1 MKKCVI
7 IYKGGYMQKKIFK
20 TLDEQIE
27 LLKKKGLAINNIDH
41 AKEVLFKENYFFLM
55 GYRYLFMKDSRE
67 KKFNKGTTFDEL
79 YAVFLFDRHLRNIMF
94 KNILIV
100 ENNIKSIMSYQLS
113 KKYGFKEKEY
123 LNPDNFTK
131 DQLREKQVYDVI
143 SKMKRQIRVNGKQHS
158 ATQHY
163 MYNYGYI
170 PMWILV
176 KVLSFGLI
184 SELYSIL
191 KSEDKKNISAVY
203 KIDEEE
209 MIVYLN
215 LLSNFRNI
223 CAHEDILY
231 DHRTQRMISDT
242 IYHYKLDIPKNEED
256 IYAFGKNDLF
266 AMTIILK
273 QMLNEAE
280 FVDFIRELEYEIQM
294 LDSRVNTVS
303 LNSILNRIG
312 FPDNWIEISKI

>member
-1 MKKCVI
+1 MK
-7 IYKGGYMQKKIFK
+7 QKMFK
-20 TLDEQIE
+20 TLEQQIE
-27 LLKKKGLAINNIDH
+27 ILRGKGLVINDVET
-41 AKEVLFKENYFFLM
+41 AKNVLFKENYFFLT
-55 GYRYLFMKDSRE
+55 GYRHLFMTNSRE
-67 KKFNKGTTFDEL
+67 KKFNNGTTFDEL
-79 YAVFLFDRHLRNIMF
+79 YAVFLFDRHIRNIMF

-113 KKYGFKEKEY
+113 KKYGFKEKDY
-123 LNPDNFTK
+123 LNPENFTK
-131 DQLREKQVYDVI
+131 DPLREKQVFDVI

-191 KSEDKKNISAVY
+191 KIEDKKAISSFY
-203 KIDEEE
+203 SIEEEE
-209 MIVYLN
+209 MAVYLN

-242 IYHYKLDIPKNEED
+242 IYHYKLDIQKDEEG
-256 IYAFGKNDLF
+256 IYKYGKNDLF

-273 QMLNEAE
+273 QMLDKKE
-280 FVDFIRELEYEIQM
+280 FVDFIHEIEYEIGL

-303 LNSILNRIG
+303 LNSILNKIG
-312 FPDNWIEISKI
+312 FPDCWIEISKI

>member
-1 MKKCVI
+1 MVEHMK
-7 IYKGGYMQKKIFK
+7 QKMFK
-20 TLDEQIE
+20 TLEQQIE
-27 LLKKKGLAINNIDH
+27 ILREKGLVINDVEN
-41 AKEVLFKENYFFLM
+41 AKKILFKENYFFIT
-55 GYRYLFMKDSRE
+55 GYRHLFMTQSRE
-67 KKFNKGTTFDEL
+67 KKFNNGTTFDEL
-79 YAVFLFDRHLRNIMF
+79 YAVFIFDRHIRNIMF

-113 KKYGFKEKEY
+113 KKYGFKEKDY
-123 LNPDNFTK
+123 LNPENFTK
-131 DQLREKQVYDVI
+131 DPLREKQVYDVI
-143 SKMKRQIRVNGKQHS
+143 SKMKRQIRVNGKQHT

-184 SELYSIL
+184 AELYSIL
-191 KSEDKKNISAVY
+191 KIEDKKNIASFY
-203 KIDEEE
+203 QIDEEE
-209 MIVYLN
+209 MAVYLN

-231 DHRTQRMISDT
+231 DHRTQRTIADT
-242 IYHYKLDIPKNEED
+242 EYHYKLDIPRDEEG
-256 IYAFGKNDLF
+256 IYKYGKNDLF

-273 QMLNEAE
+273 QMLGEEE
-280 FVDFIRELEYEIQM
+280 FTEFIREVEYEIG
-294 LDSRVNTVS
+294 LLGSRVKTVS

-312 FPDNWIEISKI
+312 FPDCWIEISKI

>member
-1 MKKCVI
+1 
-7 IYKGGYMQKKIFK
+7 MQKKIFR

-27 LLKKKGLAINNIDH
+27 LLRNKGLAINDVEH
-41 AKEVLFKENYFFLM
+41 TKEVLFKENYFFLM

-67 KKFNKGTTFDEL
+67 KKFNNGTTFDEL
-79 YAVFLFDRHLRNIMF
+79 YSVFLFDRHIRNIMF

-113 KKYGFKEKEY
+113 KKYGFKEKDY
-123 LNPDNFTK
+123 LNPENFTK
-131 DQLREKQVYDVI
+131 DPLREKQVYDVI

-191 KSEDKKNISAVY
+191 KSEDKKAISITYNV
-203 KIDEEE
+203 DEEE
-209 MIVYLN
+209 LSVYLN

-231 DHRTQRMISDT
+231 DHRTQRSISDT
-242 IYHYKLDIPKNEED
+242 EFHYKLDIPKDEEG
-256 IYAFGKNDLF
+256 YYKFGRNDLF

-273 QMLNEAE
+273 QMLNENE
-280 FVDFIRELEYEIQM
+280 FVDFIREVEYEIN
-294 LDSRVNTVS
+294 LLGSRVNTVS

>member
-1 MKKCVI
+1 M
-7 IYKGGYMQKKIFK
+7 FK
-20 TLDEQIE
+20 NLDEQIE
-27 LLKKKGLAINNIDH
+27 ILKNKGLVINDITE
-41 AKEVLFKENYFFLM
+41 AKRILFKENYFFLT
-55 GYRYLFMKDSRE
+55 GYRHLFMTQSRE
-67 KKFNKGTTFDEL
+67 KKFNNGTTFDEL
-79 YAVFLFDRHLRNIMF
+79 YAVFLFDRHIRNVMF

-131 DQLREKQVYDVI
+131 DPMRTRQVYDVI

-170 PMWILV
+170 PMWVLV

-184 SELYSIL
+184 SELYLIL
-191 KSEDKKNISAVY
+191 KNEDKEVISSFY

-209 MIVYLN
+209 MSVYLN

-231 DHRTQRMISDT
+231 DHRTQRSISDT
-242 IYHYKLDIPKNEED
+242 IYHEKLCIEKNEENE
-256 IYAFGKNDLF
+256 YRYGKNDLF

-273 QMLNEAE
+273 QMLSESE
-280 FVDFIRELEYEIQM
+280 YIDFIREIEYEIAI
-294 LDSRVNTVS
+294 LDSRINTVS
-303 LNSILNRIG
+303 ANSILNRIG
-312 FPDNWIEISKI
+312 FPDNWFEISKI

>member
-1 MKKCVI
+1 MK
-7 IYKGGYMQKKIFK
+7 KKIFK

-27 LLKKKGLAINNIDH
+27 LLKNKGLSIDDVVS
-41 AKEVLFKENYFFLM
+41 AKEILFKENYFFLM
-55 GYRYLFMKDSRE
+55 GYRHLFIQNSHER
-67 KKFNKGTTFDEL
+67 KFNPGTTFDEL
-79 YAVFLFDRHLRNIMF
+79 YAVFLFDRHIRNLMF

-100 ENNIKSIMSYQLS
+100 ENNIKSIVSYQLS
-113 KKYGFKEKEY
+113 KKYGFKEKDY
-123 LNPDNFTK
+123 LNPENFSK
-131 DQLREKQVYDVI
+131 DPLHEKQVYDVI

-184 SELYSIL
+184 SELYTIL
-191 KSEDKKNISAVY
+191 KTEDKKSISSFY
-203 KIDEEE
+203 NIDEEE
-209 MIVYLN
+209 MAVYLN

-242 IYHYKLDIPKNEED
+242 DIHYKLDIPKDEENV
-256 IYAFGKNDLF
+256 YKYGKNDLF

-273 QMLNEAE
+273 QMLNETE
-280 FVDFIRELEYEIQM
+280 FVDFLRELDYEIQL

>member
-1 MKKCVI
+1 MVED
-7 IYKGGYMQKKIFK
+7 MQRKIFK

-27 LLKKKGLAINNIDH
+27 LLKAKGLKIEDVEDTKRI
-41 AKEVLFKENYFFLM
+41 LFRENYFFLM
-55 GYRYLFMKDSRE
+55 GYRYLFMTQSRE
-67 KKFNKGTTFDEL
+67 KKFNNGTTFDEV

-113 KKYGFKEKEY
+113 KKYGFKEKDY
-123 LNPDNFTK
+123 LNPQNFTK
-131 DQLREKQVYDVI
+131 DPLREKQVFDVI
-143 SKMKRQIRVNGKQHS
+143 SKMKRQIRVNGRQHA

-191 KSEDKKNISAVY
+191 KMEDKKNIAENYGVE
-203 KIDEEE
+203 EEE
-209 MIVYLN
+209 MSVYLN

-231 DHRTQRMISDT
+231 DHRTQRVIADT
-242 IYHYKLDIPKNEED
+242 IYHYKLDIPRDEESV
-256 IYAFGKNDLF
+256 YKYGKNDLF
-266 AMTIILK
+266 AITIILK
-273 QMLNEAE
+273 QMLSDRE
-280 FVDFIRELEYEIQM
+280 FSDFVRELEYEIKL

-312 FPDNWIEISKI
+312 FPNNWIEISKI

>member
-1 MKKCVI
+1 MVDRMK
-7 IYKGGYMQKKIFK
+7 QKMFK
-20 TLDEQIE
+20 TLEQQIE
-27 LLKKKGLAINNIDH
+27 ILRGKGLVINDVET
-41 AKEVLFKENYFFLM
+41 AKNVLFKENYFFLT
-55 GYRYLFMKDSRE
+55 GYRHLFMTNSRE
-67 KKFNKGTTFDEL
+67 KKFNNGTTFDEL
-79 YAVFLFDRHLRNIMF
+79 YAVFLFDRHIRNIMF

-113 KKYGFKEKEY
+113 KKYGFKEKDY
-123 LNPDNFTK
+123 LNPENFTK
-131 DQLREKQVYDVI
+131 DPLREKQVFDVI

-191 KSEDKKNISAVY
+191 KIEDKKAISSFY
-203 KIDEEE
+203 SIEEEE
-209 MIVYLN
+209 MAVYLN

-242 IYHYKLDIPKNEED
+242 IYHYKLDIQKDEEG
-256 IYAFGKNDLF
+256 IYKYGKNDLF

-273 QMLNEAE
+273 QMLDKKE
-280 FVDFIRELEYEIQM
+280 FVDFIHEIEYEIGL

-303 LNSILNRIG
+303 LNSILNKIG
-312 FPDNWIEISKI
+312 FPDCWIEISKI

>member
-1 MKKCVI
+1 MVDHMK
-7 IYKGGYMQKKIFK
+7 QKMFK
-20 TLDEQIE
+20 TLEQQIE
-27 LLKKKGLAINNIDH
+27 ILRGKGLVINDESE
-41 AKEVLFKENYFFLM
+41 AKKILFKENYFFLT
-55 GYRYLFMKDSRE
+55 GYRHLFMTQSRE
-67 KKFNKGTTFDEL
+67 KKFNNGTTFDEL
-79 YAVFLFDRHLRNIMF
+79 YSVFVFDRHIRNIMF

-113 KKYGFKEKEY
+113 KKYGFKEKDY
-123 LNPDNFTK
+123 LKPENFTK
-131 DQLREKQVYDVI
+131 DPLREKQVFDVI

-191 KSEDKKNISAVY
+191 KIEDKKAIASFY

-209 MIVYLN
+209 MTVYLN

-231 DHRTQRMISDT
+231 DHRTQRAIADT
-242 IYHYKLDIPKNEED
+242 EYHYKLDIPQDED
-256 IYAFGKNDLF
+256 GQYKYGKNDLF

-273 QMLNEAE
+273 QMLDEKE
-280 FVDFIRELEYEIQM
+280 FVDFIREIEYEIGL
-294 LDSRVNTVS
+294 LDSRLNTVS

-312 FPDNWIEISKI
+312 FPDCWIEISKI

>member
-1 MKKCVI
+1 MK
-7 IYKGGYMQKKIFK
+7 QKMFK
-20 TLDEQIE
+20 TLEQQIE
-27 LLKKKGLAINNIDH
+27 ILREKGLVINDVEN
-41 AKEVLFKENYFFLM
+41 AKKILFKENYFFIT
-55 GYRYLFMKDSRE
+55 GYRHLFMTQSRE
-67 KKFNKGTTFDEL
+67 KKFNNGTTFDEL
-79 YAVFLFDRHLRNIMF
+79 YAVFIFDRHIRNIMF

-113 KKYGFKEKEY
+113 KKYGFKEKDY
-123 LNPDNFTK
+123 LNPENFTK
-131 DQLREKQVYDVI
+131 DPLREKQVYDVI
-143 SKMKRQIRVNGKQHS
+143 SKMKRQIRVNGKQHT

-184 SELYSIL
+184 AELYSIL
-191 KSEDKKNISAVY
+191 KIEDKKNIASFY
-203 KIDEEE
+203 QIDEEE
-209 MIVYLN
+209 MAVYLN

-231 DHRTQRMISDT
+231 DHRTQRTIADT
-242 IYHYKLDIPKNEED
+242 EYHYKLDIPRDEEG
-256 IYAFGKNDLF
+256 IYKYGKNDLF

-273 QMLNEAE
+273 QMLGEEE
-280 FVDFIRELEYEIQM
+280 FTEFIREVEYEIG
-294 LDSRVNTVS
+294 LLGSRVKTVS

-312 FPDNWIEISKI
+312 FPDCWIEISKI

>member
-1 MKKCVI
+1 
-7 IYKGGYMQKKIFK
+7 
-20 TLDEQIE
+20 
-27 LLKKKGLAINNIDH
+27 
-41 AKEVLFKENYFFLM
+41 M

-67 KKFNKGTTFDEL
+67 KKFNNGTTFDEL
-79 YAVFLFDRHLRNIMF
+79 YAAFLFDRHIRNIMF

-113 KKYGFKEKEY
+113 KKYGFKEKDY
-123 LNPDNFTK
+123 LNPENFTK
-131 DQLREKQVYDVI
+131 DPLREKQVYDVI

-170 PMWILV
+170 PMWVLV

-191 KSEDKKNISAVY
+191 KTDDKNAISGTYAV
-203 KIDEEE
+203 DAEE
-209 MIVYLN
+209 MSIYLN

-231 DHRTQRMISDT
+231 DHRTQRSISDT
-242 IYHYKLDIPKNEED
+242 DFHYKLDIEKDEEG
-256 IYAFGKNDLF
+256 IYKYGKNDLF

-273 QMLNEAE
+273 QMLNESE
-280 FVDFIRELEYEIQM
+280 FVDFVREVEYEINL
-294 LDSRVNTVS
+294 LDSRLNTVS
-303 LNSILNRIG
+303 LNSILNRMG

>member
-1 MKKCVI
+1 
-7 IYKGGYMQKKIFK
+7 MQKKIFK

-27 LLKKKGLAINNIDH
+27 LLKNKNLTINDVEYT
-41 AKEVLFKENYFFLM
+41 KEILFKENYFFLM
-55 GYRYLFMKDSRE
+55 GYRYLFMTTSRE
-67 KKFNKGTTFDEL
+67 KKFNNGTTFDEL
-79 YAVFLFDRHLRNIMF
+79 YAVFVFDRHIRNIMF

-113 KKYGFKEKEY
+113 KKYGFKEKDY

-131 DQLREKQVYDVI
+131 DPLREKQVYDII
-143 SKMKRQIRVNGKQHS
+143 SKMKRQIRVNGKQHA

-191 KSEDKKNISAVY
+191 KKDDKTVIASYYN
-203 KIDEEE
+203 IDEEE
-209 MIVYLN
+209 LIIYLN

-231 DHRTQRMISDT
+231 DHRTQRVITDT
-242 IYHYKLDIPKNEED
+242 EYHFKLDIPKDDEG
-256 IYAFGKNDLF
+256 IYKYGKNDLF

-273 QMLNEAE
+273 QMLSEAE
-280 FVDFIRELEYEIQM
+280 FTDFIREMEYEINL
-294 LDSRVNTVS
+294 LDARVNTVS

-312 FPDNWIEISKI
+312 FPDNWVDISKI